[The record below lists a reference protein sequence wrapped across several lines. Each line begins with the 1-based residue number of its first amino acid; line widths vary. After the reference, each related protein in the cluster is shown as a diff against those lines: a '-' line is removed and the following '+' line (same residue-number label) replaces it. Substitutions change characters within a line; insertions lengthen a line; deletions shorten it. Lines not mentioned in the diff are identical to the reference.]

1 MYQVLKGKEAAAAVL
16 VEAEAAVKKMERA
29 PGLAIVLVGN
39 DPASEVYVK
48 KKLQKAEKIGL
59 TTILKR
65 MDDSA
70 TEEQVLEVVDKLN
83 KDDNVDGFIVQA
95 PLPKHIDFS
104 KVLGAISPEKDVDG
118 WTSASMGK
126 MVSGSDTFY
135 PATPLGVMK
144 MLEFYKVE
152 IKGKN
157 ATVIGRSNVVGK
169 PLALMLLAE
178 NATVTVCHS
187 RTRDLAEHT
196 KNADILIA
204 AVGKPGLVT
213 ADMVKEGA
221 YVIDV
226 GTTKVG
232 EKIVGD
238 VDFENVIKKANC
250 SPVPGGAGP
259 MTVAMLISN
268 VVKAALAKDRQ
279 R

>member
-1 MYQVLKGKEAAAAVL
+1 MYQVLKGKEAAEAAL
-16 VEAEAAVKKMERA
+16 AEAQAAVKKLGRK

-48 KKLQKAEKIGL
+48 KKLQKAEKIG
-59 TTILKR
+59 INAVLKR
-65 MDDSA
+65 MDETVS
-70 TEEQVLEVVDKLN
+70 EKQVLTVVDELN
-83 KDDNVDGFIVQA
+83 NDDNIDGFIVQA
-95 PLPKHIDFS
+95 PLPEHINFS
-104 KVLGAISPEKDVDG
+104 KVLDAISPDKDVDG

-126 MVSGSDTFY
+126 LVTGNDTFY

-144 MLEFYKVE
+144 MLEYYKVE

-169 PLALMLLAE
+169 PLALMLLAK

-196 KNADILIA
+196 KNADILVA

-213 ADMVKEGA
+213 ADMVKKGA

-238 VDFENVIKKANC
+238 VDFENVIKKAHC
-250 SPVPGGAGP
+250 SPVPKGAWP

-268 VVKAALAKDRQ
+268 VVKAALAKDRKN
-279 R
+279 